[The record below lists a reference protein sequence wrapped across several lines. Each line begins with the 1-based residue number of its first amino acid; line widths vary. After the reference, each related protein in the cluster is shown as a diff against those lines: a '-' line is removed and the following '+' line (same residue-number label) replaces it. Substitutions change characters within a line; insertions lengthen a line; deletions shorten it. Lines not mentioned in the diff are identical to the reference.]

1 MKNYS
6 FLSMLLVVLMIFSLN
21 PSTIATN
28 ESNTNIDNNYQ
39 IDIKEIS
46 KSGLIPDDHD
56 MGNPGDQENVYFDPQ
71 YFTNAVSY
79 MELKSGSFS
88 NSFANGPSTYFYYDL
103 VSSLYNEIPQELFGS
118 FNQYLNDRTADSSED
133 YLAVYSN
140 PLVNKEINNEVYQN
154 IINENNQN
162 MELDNW
168 GLNVQTL
175 VYALYALVND
185 DYTINDNYANNIVS
199 NNLENAGDLPNIYT
213 WAIFLQETGKLT
225 DTIK

>member
-6 FLSMLLVVLMIFSLN
+6 FLSLLLVGLMIFSLN

-28 ESNTNIDNNYQ
+28 GTNTNLDNNYQ

-88 NSFANGPSTYFYYDL
+88 NNYANGPSTYFYYDL
-103 VSSLYNEIPQELFGS
+103 LSSLYDEIPQELSGS
-118 FNQYLNDRTADSSED
+118 FNHYLNDRTAENSEN
-133 YLAVYSN
+133 YLYVTSN
-140 PLVNKEINNEVYQN
+140 PLVNKGINNEVYQN
-154 IINENNQN
+154 IINENMKRNFISR
-162 MELDNW
+162 
-168 GLNVQTL
+168 VC
-175 VYALYALVND
+175 
-185 DYTINDNYANNIVS
+185 
-199 NNLENAGDLPNIYT
+199 
-213 WAIFLQETGKLT
+213 
-225 DTIK
+225 